1 MEKFSSLL
9 KDTELESGS
18 HNSKSV
24 YIDVNEL
31 VTVTRFSILGKI
43 S

>member
-9 KDTELESGS
+9 KDTELESGR

-24 YIDVNEL
+24 YTDVNEL